1 MQVKG
6 SGLSRGAKIGIGV
19 GIGLAVVIIV
29 AAIVLRDLG
38 KTY

>member
-6 SGLSRGAKIGIGV
+6 SGLSRGAKISIGV

-29 AAIVLRDLG
+29 AAIGLRDLG